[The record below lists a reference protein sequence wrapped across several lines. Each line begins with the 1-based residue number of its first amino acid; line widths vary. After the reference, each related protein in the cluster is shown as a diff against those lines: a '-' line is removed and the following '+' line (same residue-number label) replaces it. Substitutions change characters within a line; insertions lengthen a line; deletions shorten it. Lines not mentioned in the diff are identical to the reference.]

1 MALEYGFT
9 LKEKENYY
17 QPNKVYSSFGKD
29 LINDYVALYVYGLD
43 NELLVTKILSLDEVN
58 FSSDGQFVDLN
69 IGQHLRD
76 LGYRSGEFNVTY
88 KFLRRVAGRHRTVF
102 VDAQGIIFK
111 GDVERKTINGE
122 VRYFQKISDEE
133 KGNAEPI
140 EVFIREQKYIINE
153 TSPDRTEVK
162 IQLDNNL
169 LNQEY
174 INDFKEM
181 NSMIE
186 YQPIKK
192 DNGGLIKFDSKDQYV
207 LEFDINPEDRGFT
220 QNMVGGQIVIPNLY
234 KITGEEDTT
243 NEDTA
248 NEPDSIG
255 TLQQQLEDG
264 EATDFLDYTEAE
276 LIEILLN
283 DPDPRERE
291 LADGALQERA
301 NEQR

>member
-9 LKEKENYY
+9 QQEKENYY
-17 QPNKVYSSFGKD
+17 QQDKVYSSFGRD
-29 LINDYVALYVYGLD
+29 LINDYVALYIYNID
-43 NELLVTKILSLDEVN
+43 NILLATKILSLDEVN
-58 FSSDGQFVDLN
+58 FSPSGDFIDLD

-76 LGYRSGEFNVTY
+76 LGFRQGDFNVTY
-88 KFLRRVAGRHRTVF
+88 KFLRRLAGRPRTVF
-102 VDAQGIIFK
+102 VDATGIVFK
-111 GDVERKTINGE
+111 GEVVRKVINGE
-122 VRYFQKISDEE
+122 VRYFQRISDEE
-133 KGNAEPI
+133 KSNAEPI

-153 TSPDRTEVK
+153 ASSDRREVK
-162 IQLDNNL
+162 IQLDGNL

-186 YQPIKK
+186 YKPLQK
-192 DNGGLIKFDSKDQYV
+192 DNGGLIKFDSKDQNV
-207 LEFDINPEDRGFT
+207 LEFDINPQDRGFT
-220 QNMVGGQIVIPNLY
+220 QNMVGGQIIIPNLY
-234 KITGEEDTT
+234 KVTGDEDTT

-248 NEPDSIG
+248 TEPDSIG
-255 TLQQQLEDG
+255 TLQQELEDG
-264 EATDFLDYTEAE
+264 AATDFLDIDTED
-276 LIEILLN
+276 LIQIMLN

>member
-9 LKEKENYY
+9 QQEKENYY
-17 QPNKVYSSFGKD
+17 QQNKVYSSFGRD
-29 LINDYVALYVYGLD
+29 LINDYVALYVYNTDDTLI
-43 NELLVTKILSLDEVN
+43 VTKILSLDEIN
-58 FSSDGQFVDLN
+58 FSSDGDFLDLN

-76 LGYRSGEFNVTY
+76 LGFREGNYNVTY
-88 KFLRRVAGRHRTVF
+88 KFLRRIAGRPRTVF
-102 VDAQGIIFK
+102 VDANGILFK
-111 GDVERKTINGE
+111 NEVVRKVINGE

-133 KGNAEPI
+133 KSNTEPI

-153 TSPDRTEVK
+153 TSSDRTEVK
-162 IQLDNNL
+162 IQLDGNL

-186 YQPIKK
+186 YQPIQK

-207 LEFDINPEDRGFT
+207 LEFDINSEDRGFT

-234 KITGEEDTT
+234 KVTGDEDTT
-243 NEDTA
+243 NEDIA
-248 NEPDSIG
+248 DESDSIG
-255 TLQQQLEDG
+255 VLQQELEDG
-264 EATDFLDYTEAE
+264 AATDFLDYTKTE
-276 LIEILLN
+276 LIQILLN